1 MNPLNIFSA
10 IPSVLIAV
18 LIASVLSA
26 SGGFYF
32 GSSYRTNYYEAKI
45 SKDELTRKQAYEKAL
60 SQQQAK
66 NNLAVSQ
73 LFKLIQ
79 EEQAKNANYQSQVK
93 AIYTN
98 SSFGMGGNNC
108 YVSYGFIRLFNASA
122 SGTESNPSSTDY
134 LRSPV
139 DLASVLSTIVENH
152 GKYRQVADQIESL
165 KSASQ

>member
-10 IPSVLIAV
+10 IPSAVIAI

-45 SKDELTRKQAYEKAL
+45 SKDELTRKQNYEKAL
-60 SQQQAK
+60 SDQQAK

-79 EEQAKNANYQSQVK
+79 EEQNKNANYQSQVK

-98 SSFGMGGNNC
+98 SYFGMGGNSC

-122 SGTESNPSSTDY
+122 RGAESTPSSTDY
-134 LRSPV
+134 LRSPI

>member
-1 MNPLNIFSA
+1 MNPLSFLTNGLNCLFA
-10 IPSVLIAV
+10 I
-18 LIASVLSA
+18 LIASTISLL
-26 SGGFYF
+26 GGIYL
-32 GSSYRTNYYEAKI
+32 GHSYEKNYYEAKI
-45 SKDELTRKQAYEKAL
+45 SKDELARKQNYDKAL
-60 SQQQAK
+60 SDQQAK

-79 EEQAKNANYQSQVK
+79 EEQNKNANYQSQVK

-98 SSFGMGGNNC
+98 SSFGMGGNSC

-122 SGTESNPSSTDY
+122 RGTESTPSSTDY

-152 GKYRQVADQIESL
+152 GKYRQVANQIEAI
-165 KSASQ
+165 KEANE